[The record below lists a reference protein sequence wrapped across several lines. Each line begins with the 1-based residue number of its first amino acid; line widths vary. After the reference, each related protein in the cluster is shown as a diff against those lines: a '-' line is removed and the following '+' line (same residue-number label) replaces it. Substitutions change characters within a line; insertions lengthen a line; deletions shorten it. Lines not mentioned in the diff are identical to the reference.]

1 MTAMKA
7 AAFSLVLLTLNI
19 AGPRRLHQGWPTRR
33 EAIVSRLKAEGADA
47 AAFQE
52 VWRDEDLAALAEAAG
67 HANRALDEKL
77 GLAVTSRLPIESSS
91 SRGFGGGYGVLRARL
106 RAGKS
111 GIDLY
116 SARLEPGEGPAAAR
130 RLGQLFRLAEF
141 IRAESSTRPFV
152 LLGDLGVG
160 ADERD
165 SPLLLDLLE
174 GRDLCVSHGDEVCG
188 RTLGDRRVD
197 YAVIPYS
204 SRPPR
209 ENARAEF
216 TDLLPDEDEEA
227 NTLHFGLRARLDGSV
242 LRLEPAPSPPG
253 RDEAL
258 AAIADALEEAAAE
271 GVRRSAAAGWIPF
284 LGARQAAAAQDDVA
298 RMTALQEEV
307 RSARLR
313 GARRETPSAP
323 Q

>member
-1 MTAMKA
+1 MKA
-7 AAFSLVLLTLNI
+7 AAFSLVVLTLNA

-33 EAIVSRLKAEGADA
+33 EAIVSRLKTEGADA

-52 VWRDEDLAALAEAAG
+52 VWRAEDLAALGEAAG
-67 HANRALDEKL
+67 HANRAFDEKL
-77 GLAVTSRLPIESSS
+77 GVAVTSRLPIESFV
-91 SRGFGGGYGVLRARL
+91 SRDVGGGYGALRARL
-106 RAGKS
+106 RAGES
-111 GIDLY
+111 EVDLY

-130 RLGQLFRLAEF
+130 RRGQLFRLTEF

-152 LLGDLGVG
+152 LLGDLGAG

-165 SPLLLDLLE
+165 PALLLDLLE

-188 RTLGDRRVD
+188 RTFGDRRVD

-216 TDLLPDEDEEA
+216 TDLLPDEDEA
-227 NTLHFGLRARLDGSV
+227 AAALHFGLRARLDERF
-242 LRLEPAPSPPG
+242 LRLKPAASPPG

-258 AAIADALEEAAAE
+258 AAISDALAEAAVEDA
-271 GVRRSAAAGWIPF
+271 RRSAAAGWIPF
-284 LGARQAAAAQDDVA
+284 LGARQAAAAQDDLA
-298 RMTALQEEV
+298 RLTAVEEEV
-307 RSARLR
+307 RTAQLR
-313 GARRETPSAP
+313 GAKRETPATP
-323 Q
+323 D

>member
-1 MTAMKA
+1 MKA
-7 AAFSLVLLTLNI
+7 AAFSLVVLTLNV

-33 EAIVSRLKAEGADA
+33 EAITSRLKAEGADA

-52 VWRDEDLAALAEAAG
+52 VWRGEDLTALADAAG
-67 HANRALDEKL
+67 HPNRALDEKL
-77 GLAVTSRLPIESSS
+77 GLAVTSRLPIESFV
-91 SRGFGGGYGVLRARL
+91 SRGFGGGYGALRARL

-111 GIDLY
+111 EVDLY

-130 RLGQLFRLAEF
+130 RLGQLFRLSEF

-152 LLGDLGVG
+152 LLGDLGAG
-160 ADERD
+160 SDERG
-165 SPLLLDLLE
+165 PALLLDLIE

-188 RTLGDRRVD
+188 RTLGDLRVD

-216 TDLLPDEDEEA
+216 TDLLPDEEEA
-227 NTLHFGLRARLDGSV
+227 AGALQFGLRARLDESL
-242 LRLEPAPSPPG
+242 LRLKPAASPPG

-258 AAIADALEEAAAE
+258 AAIADALAEAAAE
-271 GVRRSAAAGWIPF
+271 RNRLAAQAGWIPF
-284 LGARQAAAAQDDVA
+284 LGARQAAAAQNEA
-298 RMTALQEEV
+298 AQLTSLEEEV
-307 RSARLR
+307 NSARLR
-313 GARRETPSAP
+313 GAKRETPSTP
-323 Q
+323 D